1 MAAIAKLHRPEP
13 RRTRKQRRLRYVQTL
28 PTICTLGNL
37 ICGFGAIHLC
47 LRAVLLAGDVSAPLE
62 IIERNSQL
70 MERLLPS
77 HIVMAAYL
85 VFLAMILDAL
95 DGRLARLTRHTT
107 DFGAQLDSLADM
119 VSFGAAPALIVIALL
134 TRQMHGAEPLVIAPI
149 SGPLLGRVVWMAVAV
164 YVACAALRLARFNV
178 ETEPDEESH
187 MRFRGLPS
195 PGAAASLAC
204 LVILHDHVYF
214 YDRFGGPK
222 TLADQGG
229 WVSEVVLGSLPV
241 LALML
246 GLLMVSRFEY
256 VHLVNRYLRGR
267 RSFAGMVKLL
277 IVVALAVAYPEV
289 TLPVLV
295 VGYALSGPII
305 AAWKRLSGDS
315 EAPPEEE
322 DIEVEG
328 EITEEP
334 HDLAV

>member
-1 MAAIAKLHRPEP
+1 MAAIAKLHRPGP
-13 RRTRKQRRLRYVQTL
+13 SPKRKQRRLRYVQTL

-149 SGPLLGRVVWMAVAV
+149 SGPLLGRVAWMAVAV
-164 YVACAALRLARFNV
+164 YVASAALRLARFNV

-222 TLADQGG
+222 MLADQGG
-229 WVSEVVLGSLPV
+229 WGSEVVLWSLPV
-241 LALML
+241 LGILL

-256 VHLVNRYLRGR
+256 VHMVNRYLRGR
-267 RSFAGMVKLL
+267 RSFAGMVKLFFL
-277 IVVALAVAYPEV
+277 VALGVTYPEIA
-289 TLPVLV
+289 LPVLV
-295 VGYALSGPII
+295 VGYALSGP
-305 AAWKRLSGDS
+305 AVAVYQRLRGTGDDS
-315 EAPPEEE
+315 REEE
-322 DIEVEG
+322 VVDVEPDVTD
-328 EITEEP
+328 EA
-334 HDLAV
+334 HDLVG